1 MKGHINM
8 TNTNTLLVLIF
19 VALIAVFGFMVY
31 ESNQDT
37 PMENLTESVNEFGEE
52 VSDEVDDA
60 ATN

>member
-1 MKGHINM
+1 M

-60 ATN
+60 TTN